1 MKRNKYLQTLFINER
16 RKKRK
21 NPPIPHRA
29 DGPRPIEQLELLW
42 DEDPL
47 FFAARL
53 RAPRAGGDG
62 PTAVFSCVVTAPEQR
77 REEKKKKKESA
88 ETGGGV
94 ERSEATIETMS
105 GNDRGPLASLFTN
118 RRSRCCFNVA
128 CPTSVAL
135 LLLLNR
141 ACLLFPRVLWNSAI
155 NGKT

>member
-77 REEKKKKKESA
+77 REEKKKKRERGD
-88 ETGGGV
+88 GGRGGE
-94 ERSEATIETMS
+94 ERS
-105 GNDRGPLASLFTN
+105 NN
-118 RRSRCCFNVA
+118 RNHVGQRPWPAR
-128 CPTSVAL
+128 VAL
-135 LLLLNR
+135 HK
-141 ACLLFPRVLWNSAI
+141 SS
-155 NGKT
+155 

>member
-77 REEKKKKKESA
+77 REEKKKKKRARRRGEGWRGAKQQSKPCRA
-88 ETGGGV
+88 TTV
-94 ERSEATIETMS
+94 ARS
-105 GNDRGPLASLFTN
+105 
-118 RRSRCCFNVA
+118 RRSSQIVVVVVVSMSLAPQAWLSF
-128 CPTSVAL
+128 S
-135 LLLLNR
+135 
-141 ACLLFPRVLWNSAI
+141 S
-155 NGKT
+155 